1 MWINHTPFFMVK
13 TLSVLMIFSAL
24 FLAESKAHAQ
34 QDTTAL
40 RLDSLTLSQDSIF
53 IPDTSKF
60 KTEFRKKFSMR
71 WHTYPHSPLRATIYS
86 AALPGLGQIYNG
98 HKKEGSLFRKYWKVP
113 IVYGGIATCV
123 AFIGYNTKKYHF
135 YKGQYIALNDDDP
148 NTVTDREYDPIQLNK
163 VQEQYHRWMDVSYM
177 CLAGLFVLQII
188 DANVDA
194 HLFYYD
200 VGDDLSMSVRPSLI
214 YTGEIKPGIGIG
226 LHF

>member
-1 MWINHTPFFMVK
+1 MLKQLHI
-13 TLSVLMIFSAL
+13 VLVVVSL
-24 FLAESKAHAQ
+24 FLTGYHVAAQ
-34 QDTTAL
+34 QDSLLTTM
-40 RLDSLTLSQDSIF
+40 DTLNVAQDSIF
-53 IPDTSKF
+53 VPDTSKF
-60 KTEFRKKFSMR
+60 KTDLRKKFSMR

-86 AALPGLGQIYNG
+86 TVLPGLGQIYNG
-98 HKKEGSLFRKYWKVP
+98 HKKEGSVFRKYWKVP
-113 IVYGGIATCV
+113 VVYGGIATCI

-148 NTVTDREYDPIQLNK
+148 NTVTDRQYDPIQLNK

-200 VGDDLSMSVRPSLI
+200 VSDDLTMSIRPSLI
-214 YTGEIKPGIGIG
+214 YTGEIKPAIGIGI
-226 LHF
+226 HF

>member
-1 MWINHTPFFMVK
+1 MLKQLHI
-13 TLSVLMIFSAL
+13 VLVVVSL
-24 FLAESKAHAQ
+24 FLTGYHVAAQ
-34 QDTTAL
+34 QDSLLTTM
-40 RLDSLTLSQDSIF
+40 DTLNVAQDSIF
-53 IPDTSKF
+53 VPDTSKF
-60 KTEFRKKFSMR
+60 KTDLRKKFSMR

-86 AALPGLGQIYNG
+86 AVLPGLGQIYNG
-98 HKKEGSLFRKYWKVP
+98 HKKEGSVFRKYWKVP
-113 IVYGGIATCV
+113 VVYGGIATCI

-148 NTVTDREYDPIQLNK
+148 NTVTDRQYDPIQLNN

-200 VGDDLSMSVRPSLI
+200 VSDDLTMSIRPSLI
-214 YTGEIKPGIGIG
+214 YTGEIKPAIGIGI
-226 LHF
+226 HF